1 MANIKPRDIASEEQF
16 DPLVKMVEAGMG
28 FVPNSMG
35 TMAHMN
41 QLPFVFSALFA
52 TIMGADAKVFLR
64 GMLDTLPDQENQED
78 NLDPEL
84 LQLIAYCVSLSSGC
98 LYCQAHTSHSAH
110 RIESARFEARF
121 SNVLNSDEA
130 DCYSQAEKSA
140 IQLALAAGKI
150 PNEVSEDH
158 FAAIR
163 KYFTERQ
170 QAQIL
175 GVISI
180 FGFLNRW
187 NDTNGTALEE
197 KPLVFAQEMLSS
209 SGWSHGKH
217 GF

>member
-52 TIMGADAKVFLR
+52 TIMGADAKVLFR
-64 GMLDTLPDQENQED
+64 GMLDALPDQENQED

-121 SNVLNSDEA
+121 SNVLNCDEA
-130 DCYSQAEKSA
+130 T
-140 IQLALAAGKI
+140 
-150 PNEVSEDH
+150 V
-158 FAAIR
+158 IR
-163 KYFTERQ
+163 KLKSRQ
-170 QAQIL
+170 FSLLLQPEEHPTKSPTIIL
-175 GVISI
+175 LLFADIL
-180 FGFLNRW
+180 LNANKRKFW
-187 NDTNGTALEE
+187 ALSRSS
-197 KPLVFAQEMLSS
+197 VF
-209 SGWSHGKH
+209 
-217 GF
+217 

>member
-52 TIMGADAKVFLR
+52 TIMGADAKVLFR
-64 GMLDTLPDQENQED
+64 GMLDALPDQENQED

-110 RIESARFEARF
+110 R
-121 SNVLNSDEA
+121 N
-130 DCYSQAEKSA
+130 
-140 IQLALAAGKI
+140 
-150 PNEVSEDH
+150 
-158 FAAIR
+158 
-163 KYFTERQ
+163 
-170 QAQIL
+170 
-175 GVISI
+175 
-180 FGFLNRW
+180 
-187 NDTNGTALEE
+187 
-197 KPLVFAQEMLSS
+197 
-209 SGWSHGKH
+209 
-217 GF
+217 

>member
-1 MANIKPRDIASEEQF
+1 MES
-16 DPLVKMVEAGMG
+16 
-28 FVPNSMG
+28 
-35 TMAHMN
+35 
-41 QLPFVFSALFA
+41 
-52 TIMGADAKVFLR
+52 
-64 GMLDTLPDQENQED
+64 QENQED

-121 SNVLNSDEA
+121 SNVLNSDEV

-140 IQLALAAGKI
+140 IRLALAAGKI

-158 FAAIR
+158 FAAFR

-170 QAQIL
+170 QVQIL

-197 KPLVFAQEMLSS
+197 KPLIFAQEMLSS
-209 SGWSHGKH
+209 SGWSRGKH